1 MNTKL
6 KGTYFFK
13 IFEVEKS
20 DNNCLKKKKT
30 TKFSQE
36 CTEKS
41 QASKKQIPK
50 KLITTL
56 KKLTKEKN
64 PS

>member
-1 MNTKL
+1 VFL
-6 KGTYFFK
+6 KNK
-13 IFEVEKS
+13 NK
-20 DNNCLKKKKT
+20 N

-56 KKLTKEKN
+56 QKLTKEKN
-64 PS
+64 PSYN